1 MNIIYP
7 SIDNL
12 INLAL
17 AEDVGSGDITTDAI
31 VSQNVKGEA
40 YVMAKEDMVLS
51 GIDVFK
57 RVFQNVSGQWSVVSG
72 QFKERYRDGEIV
84 RSEKIIIE
92 ISGNMRSLL
101 TAERTALNFLQRM
114 SGIATLTKKFVDSV

>member
-1 MNIIYP
+1 MN

-40 YVMAKEDMVLS
+40 YVVAKEDMVLS
-51 GIDVFK
+51 GINVFK
-57 RVFQNVSGQWSVVSG
+57 KVFQNVSGQWSVVSLRRG
-72 QFKERYRDGEIV
+72 
-84 RSEKIIIE
+84 IE
-92 ISGNMRSLL
+92 MV
-101 TAERTALNFLQRM
+101 
-114 SGIATLTKKFVDSV
+114 K